1 MPHEI
6 PQVVSITPVS
16 SDGLIN
22 LGKEVNGQLGMDGT
36 KKLYLRLGKEI
47 LLSTKVVTGRR
58 LRIVDGNRARL
69 PDDVLRKLG
78 ISKDQKGK
86 SLVGLV
92 QRRDAL
98 AVKGF
103 EVVEEGGEIADL
115 YDLETPLRIR
125 RVAKTNPMPEKS
137 LPSLRKKR
145 KGLSLR
151 HDVRNYLK
159 GRRTFEVWKARKLL
173 GASVPSDE
181 ELRREL
187 IRERLSRQLEDG
199 SWEGKTTVT
208 ARILG
213 ELADLGMTRKVLE
226 IKEAV
231 RWLLARPQSS
241 YNPGMF
247 FAYDELVEEQRRI
260 REKASPRGAKEE
272 WGPKERFNQRR
283 AREVNLIRD
292 GDRLL
297 RQPCGPRIMWTTALV
312 LGPLL
317 KLGYEGN
324 ERVKTALRTLCTV
337 RWCDNAQQY
346 GVRRKEPY
354 SMDEIEREV
363 EEGVQ
368 KFKRPYGEAE
378 ALEKA
383 DMSHEVPFFTRR
395 IKHSQTDEG
404 DMYVLRLPDVGEG
417 CPIMMTR
424 ALSHV
429 KDEKLRRLAEARLW
443 LLAQCQHS
451 QDVSYEGKATRKLY
465 IDPQAMFLTV
475 FASYPNPVSEL
486 QITRMLP
493 WIIANQNEDGS
504 WGEGATKDAS
514 TLAVISALRNIGFI

>member
-1 MPHEI
+1 MSNEI

-22 LGKEVNGQLGMDGT
+22 LGKEVSKQLGMDGT
-36 KKLYLRLGKEI
+36 RKLYLRLGKEI
-47 LLSTKVVTGRR
+47 QLSTKVVTGRR
-58 LRIVDGNRARL
+58 LHIVDGNRARL

-78 ISKDQKGK
+78 ISKDERGK

-98 AVKGF
+98 AVKRF
-103 EVVEEGGEIADL
+103 EVVEEEGEIADL
-115 YDLETPLRIR
+115 YDIETPLRIR
-125 RVAKTNPMPEKS
+125 RVAKTNPMPEKA
-137 LPSLRKKR
+137 LPSLRKKY
-145 KGLSLR
+145 KGLSLQ

-173 GASVPSDE
+173 GASEPSDE

-213 ELADLGMTRKVLE
+213 ELADLGMTRKEPE

-260 REKASPRGAKEE
+260 REKGTKKERC
-272 WGPKERFNQRR
+272 PKERFNQRR
-283 AREVNLIRD
+283 SREVNLVRD
-292 GDRLL
+292 GDDLVR
-297 RQPCGPRIMWTTALV
+297 RPCGPRIMWTTALI
-312 LGPLL
+312 LGALL

-346 GVRRKEPY
+346 GVRRKEY
-354 SMDEIEREV
+354 SIDEIVREV

-368 KFKRPYGEAE
+368 IFRRPYGGVE

-383 DMSHEVPFFTRR
+383 DISHEVPFFTRR
-395 IKHSQTDEG
+395 IRHSHTDEG
-404 DMYVLRLPDVGEG
+404 SKYVLRLPDVGEG
-417 CPIMMTR
+417 CPVMMTR

-451 QDVSYEGKATRKLY
+451 QDISYEGKATRKLY
-465 IDPQAMFLTV
+465 VDPQAMFLTV